1 MKSKSKGMENEGPV
15 KPVSMPELFDNKT
28 SSDTESSVRALCL
41 FQACTMPSR
50 PPSSQAPVICLDKVQ
65 GKPASD
71 SYRAR
76 KSSPPKASSS
86 ESQGPIEVI
95 SL

>member
-50 PPSSQAPVICLDKVQ
+50 PPSSQAPVICLDLIKYRESQQVIVIAQ
-65 GKPASD
+65 ESRPPPTLPKA
-71 SYRAR
+71 RAR
-76 KSSPPKASSS
+76 
-86 ESQGPIEVI
+86 
-95 SL
+95 